1 MALCAFCNHS
11 REFQLNIQALDPIFL
26 RHTDRSK
33 NSDKKHRIGLEEKL
47 KQSTLDNISIWNLTQ
62 SMCKLKYSLALII
75 EPPTKCII
83 ANESRFNHPQ
93 LTIKK

>member
-26 RHTDRSK
+26 RYTDRSK

-47 KQSTLDNISIWNLTQ
+47 KQSTLDNISMELDTEYVQVEIFFG
-62 SMCKLKYSLALII
+62 
-75 EPPTKCII
+75 
-83 ANESRFNHPQ
+83 FNYRAPD
-93 LTIKK
+93 